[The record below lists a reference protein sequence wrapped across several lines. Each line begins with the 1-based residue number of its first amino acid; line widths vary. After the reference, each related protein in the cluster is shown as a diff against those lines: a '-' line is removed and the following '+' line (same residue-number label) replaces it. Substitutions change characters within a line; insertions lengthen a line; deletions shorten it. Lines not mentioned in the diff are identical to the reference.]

1 MGRAGGGGGGH
12 SGGGHSMGGMGGG
25 SRPGGS
31 MGGGRSGGGHS
42 MGGMGG
48 GSRPGGGGSSRPGG
62 AGGSRPGGGGGPRPG
77 GPGGPPPGGRPPRR
91 GWWGGFWP
99 FGGYGYGYRGG
110 SCGGC
115 VMPFIIL
122 VVIVIILISTG
133 VTRLGNS
140 VRYGFAAFS
149 HSDTADYDYD
159 YDYDDG
165 HDDSD
170 SHHTTASSGSDT
182 SDTNSTAVNRE
193 KIDTDISFSSD
204 CIIDELGWV
213 EDPEATGES
222 LEAFYDATGI
232 QPYVYFKAYDASL
245 TTDAAKEEYAFDWY
259 EENIDNESTFLYM
272 YFAEEDTYNDVGYMV
287 YVNGYDIDSVMDEEA
302 IDIFWDY
309 VDEYWYS
316 DLSTDDM
323 LTEIFTS
330 TADAIMNE

>member
-12 SGGGHSMGGMGGG
+12 SGGGHSMGGMGGMGG

-31 MGGGRSGGGHS
+31 MGGGRSGGGHA
-42 MGGMGG
+42 
-48 GSRPGGGGSSRPGG
+48 GG
-62 AGGSRPGGGGGPRPG
+62 AGGSRPGGAGGPRPG

-91 GWWGGFWP
+91 GWWGGFRFWP

-110 SCGGC
+110 GCGGC
-115 VMPFIIL
+115 VMPFIVFIVV
-122 VVIVIILISTG
+122 VVIVLVASG

-140 VRYGFAAFS
+140 VRYGFSAFTN
-149 HSDTADYDYD
+149 SDTTDYDYN
-159 YDYDDG
+159 YEYDDKE
-165 HDDSD
+165 
-170 SHHTTASSGSDT
+170 SHSTASSGSDT
-182 SDTNSTAVNRE
+182 STADTTDSDRE
-193 KIDTDISFSSD
+193 KIDNDIAFSSD
-204 CIIDELGWV
+204 CILDELGWV

-245 TTDAAKEEYAFDWY
+245 TTDSEKEEYAFDWY
-259 EENIDNESTFLYM
+259 EENIDNESTFLYI
-272 YFAEEDTYNDVGYMV
+272 YFAEEDTDNDIGYMV
-287 YVNGYDIDSVMDEEA
+287 YVNGYDIDSVMDDEA
-302 IDIFWDY
+302 VDIFWDY

-330 TADAIMNE
+330 TADAIMN